1 MQNIVTGGYFIVI
14 PQKVYAI
21 PNLSPRAMLVFG
33 IILSL
38 SNGKNGY
45 CYGANAYIADLMNVS
60 ERTVSGCI
68 AELKKHDLI
77 KVEVGMNKETRT
89 LYRRITTF
97 WTKSEQQK
105 ATTQKGAKLKTK
117 SIEPEWFEDYLKEL
131 DSEEENRA

>member
-1 MQNIVTGGYFIVI
+1 MNNNQSGGYFIVI
-14 PQKVYAI
+14 PQKVYGMT
-21 PNLSPRAMLVFG
+21 NLSPRAMLVFG
-33 IILSL
+33 AILSL

-45 CYGANAYIADLMNVS
+45 CYAANAYISDLMNVS

-68 AELKKHDLI
+68 AELKKMDLI

-105 ATTQKGAKLKTK
+105 ATTQKGALLKTK
-117 SIEPEWFEDYLKEL
+117 SIEPEWFQDYLNEL
-131 DSEEENRA
+131 EEEEKRA

>member
-1 MQNIVTGGYFIVI
+1 MNNNQSGGYFIVI
-14 PQKVYAI
+14 PQKVYGMT
-21 PNLSPRAMLVFG
+21 NLSPRAMLVFG
-33 IILSL
+33 AILSL

-45 CYGANAYIADLMNVS
+45 CYAANAYISDLMNVS

-68 AELKKHDLI
+68 AELKKMDLI

-105 ATTQKGAKLKTK
+105 ATTQKGASLKTK
-117 SIEPEWFEDYLKEL
+117 SIEPEWFQDYLNEL
-131 DSEEENRA
+131 EEEEKRA